1 MTWQPRESNS
11 RRRFLRTLGA
21 GALAYAVG
29 DVHPLVR
36 EERPPN
42 IVLILTD
49 DQGYA
54 DVGKYGARGFTTPNL
69 DRMAAEGVRFTD
81 FYVSEAVCSASR
93 ASLLTGCYAERVGIR
108 GALMPSSTIGLSAGE
123 ETIADMLKKKG
134 YATAIFGKWHLG
146 HHREFLPLQHGFDE
160 YAGLPYS
167 NDMWPVDFDG
177 RPLADGTKSAYPPLP
192 FMEGNEQ
199 VGVIS
204 TLDDQTT
211 LTTTYTERAVRF
223 IEQHRRRPFFLYV
236 AHSMPHVP
244 LGVSTRFRGKSAQG
258 MYGDVIMEIDW
269 SAGEIFSALRRTGV
283 DEHTLV
289 IFVSDNGPWLNFG
302 NHAGSAVPLREG
314 KGTMWEGGARVPC
327 IMRWPERLPAGRE
340 CRKLTTTMDILPTV
354 AAICDALLPAQ
365 AIDGVNILPLLTGVP
380 DAEPRDRFYYYYD
393 GELQAVRA
401 GRWKLHFPHA
411 YRSYAGVPPGKDGHP
426 GPYGTGKTD
435 LALYDLETDI
445 GELRDVAADH
455 PDVVTRLQRMGM
467 EAREDLGDVLTGM
480 QGRGVRPPG
489 RVGASRSGLVGTL
502 AAGAHVELKNP
513 ASSRYAAHGPG
524 TLTDGRCGSLDH
536 GDGAWLGFEGADIEA
551 RIDLGVRK
559 TVKRIRCGFLANQ
572 PVWIFPPT
580 TVEIAVS
587 DDGRTFDVVH
597 TGSYEDGAFDRTL
610 RVVEARAELAPA
622 RDIRFIRVT
631 ARTIGSCPSWHPG
644 AGGKAWL
651 FTDEVIVE

>member
-1 MTWQPRESNS
+1 MNCQPREGTS
-11 RRRFLRTLGA
+11 RRRFLHTLGA
-21 GALAYAVG
+21 GALAFAVG
-29 DVHPLVR
+29 DVRSPVK
-36 EERPPN
+36 EEQPPN
-42 IVLILTD
+42 IILILTD

-123 ETIADMLKKKG
+123 ETIADVLKRKG

-167 NDMWPVDFDG
+167 NDMWPVGYDG
-177 RPLADGTKSAYPPLP
+177 RPLASGRKSAYPPLP

-204 TLDDQTT
+204 SLDDQTT
-211 LTTTYTERAVRF
+211 LTTKYTERAVRF
-223 IEQHRRRPFFLYV
+223 IERHRNGPFFLYLP
-236 AHSMPHVP
+236 HSMPHVP
-244 LGVSTRFRGKSAQG
+244 LGVSPRFRGKSAQG

-269 SAGEIFSALRRTGV
+269 SAGEILSALRRTGV
-283 DEHTLV
+283 DQHTLV

-327 IMRWPERLPAGRE
+327 IMRWPERIPAGRE
-340 CRKLTTTMDILPTV
+340 CRKLATTMDLLPTI
-354 AAICDALLPAQ
+354 AAVCDAPLPTHT
-365 AIDGVNILPLLTGVP
+365 IDGVNIVPLLTGVS

-411 YRSYAGVPPGKDGHP
+411 YRSYAGVPPGKDGQP
-426 GPYGTGKTD
+426 GPYGTGKTE

-445 GELRDVAADH
+445 GEVRDVASDH
-455 PDVVTRLQRMGM
+455 PDVVARLQRMGV
-467 EAREDLGDVLTGM
+467 EAREDLGDELTGI

-489 RVGASRSGLVGTL
+489 RIGASRSGPVGTL
-502 AAGAHVELKNP
+502 AAGAHVELKTLP
-513 ASSRYAAHGPG
+513 GSRYAAHGPE
-524 TLTDGRCGSLDH
+524 TLTDGQRGSLDH
-536 GDGAWLGFEGADIEA
+536 GDGAWLGFEGTDIEV
-551 RIDLGVRK
+551 RIDLGERK
-559 TVKRIRCGFLANQ
+559 TVRRIRCGFLANQ
-572 PVWIFPPT
+572 LVWIFPPAT
-580 TVEIAVS
+580 MEVAVS
-587 DDGRTFDVVH
+587 DDGQTFDVVH
-597 TGSYEDGAFDRTL
+597 TGSYGDSAFNRTP
-610 RVVEARAELAPA
+610 RVVEALAEVAPV

-631 ARTIGSCPSWHPG
+631 ARNIKTCPSWHPG
-644 AGGKAWL
+644 AGGSTWL
-651 FTDEVIVE
+651 FIDEIIAE